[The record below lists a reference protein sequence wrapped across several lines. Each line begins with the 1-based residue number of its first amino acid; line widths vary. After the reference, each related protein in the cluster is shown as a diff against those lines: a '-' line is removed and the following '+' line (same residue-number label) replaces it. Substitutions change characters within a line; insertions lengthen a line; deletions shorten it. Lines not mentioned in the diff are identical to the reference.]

1 MSITFT
7 GVLNGIDNYN
17 KIRIIVDDPKVI
29 TDRINDL
36 INPYH
41 KIGSIL
47 ECLVIPIKHKEYYID
62 LANNFKNR
70 KVTVEATIKR
80 YCFNEKK
87 GTSLILKQLSIND
100 INL

>member
-47 ECLVIPIKHKEYYID
+47 EC
-62 LANNFKNR
+62 
-70 KVTVEATIKR
+70 
-80 YCFNEKK
+80 
-87 GTSLILKQLSIND
+87 
-100 INL
+100 